1 MRVRQE
7 GLRKEIVSYLGISGG
22 VLITAAGLCFFLVP
36 NRIAA
41 GGVSGLATVLL
52 YLANLPMGV
61 TMLLL
66 NIPLFI
72 LSMKI
77 IGPMFGV
84 KTLFGSIALS
94 VAVDFMNMV
103 AFPLTTDPL
112 LAAIYGGVVSG
123 IGLGLAFRFGGS
135 TGGTDMAAQLVA
147 RYLPMSVGQALLLV
161 DGIVILLAGTVFGP
175 ELAMYALLAVFVT
188 TKAIDL
194 IQEGQSYAKAVL
206 IISDK
211 ADDIAQAVMVQMDRG
226 VTGLPARGL
235 YTNTK
240 REMLLVTVARSEIAR
255 VKDIVRDIDSRA
267 FVIIHDVHEVLGEG
281 FRRL

>member
-1 MRVRQE
+1 
-7 GLRKEIVSYLGISGG
+7 
-22 VLITAAGLCFFLVP
+22 
-36 NRIAA
+36 
-41 GGVSGLATVLL
+41 
-52 YLANLPMGV
+52 
-61 TMLLL
+61 
-66 NIPLFI
+66 
-72 LSMKI
+72 
-77 IGPMFGV
+77 
-84 KTLFGSIALS
+84 
-94 VAVDFMNMV
+94 
-103 AFPLTTDPL
+103 
-112 LAAIYGGVVSG
+112 
-123 IGLGLAFRFGGS
+123 
-135 TGGTDMAAQLVA
+135 
-147 RYLPMSVGQALLLV
+147 MSVGQALLLV

-255 VKDIVRDIDSRA
+255 VKDIVRDIDNRA
-267 FVIIHDVHEVLGEG
+267 FVIIHDVHEVLGKG
-281 FRRL
+281 FAACSICWCCK

>member
-1 MRVRQE
+1 VRQE

>member
-1 MRVRQE
+1 
-7 GLRKEIVSYLGISGG
+7 
-22 VLITAAGLCFFLVP
+22 
-36 NRIAA
+36 
-41 GGVSGLATVLL
+41 
-52 YLANLPMGV
+52 
-61 TMLLL
+61 
-66 NIPLFI
+66 
-72 LSMKI
+72 
-77 IGPMFGV
+77 
-84 KTLFGSIALS
+84 
-94 VAVDFMNMV
+94 
-103 AFPLTTDPL
+103 
-112 LAAIYGGVVSG
+112 
-123 IGLGLAFRFGGS
+123 
-135 TGGTDMAAQLVA
+135 
-147 RYLPMSVGQALLLV
+147 
-161 DGIVILLAGTVFGP
+161 
-175 ELAMYALLAVFVT
+175 MYALLAVFVT

>member
-1 MRVRQE
+1 
-7 GLRKEIVSYLGISGG
+7 
-22 VLITAAGLCFFLVP
+22 
-36 NRIAA
+36 
-41 GGVSGLATVLL
+41 
-52 YLANLPMGV
+52 
-61 TMLLL
+61 
-66 NIPLFI
+66 
-72 LSMKI
+72 
-77 IGPMFGV
+77 
-84 KTLFGSIALS
+84 
-94 VAVDFMNMV
+94 
-103 AFPLTTDPL
+103 
-112 LAAIYGGVVSG
+112 
-123 IGLGLAFRFGGS
+123 
-135 TGGTDMAAQLVA
+135 MAAQLVA

>member
-1 MRVRQE
+1 VRVRQE